1 MKTNNLSGGQ
11 HAMLSVPFM
20 LMAIIF
26 NVCLI
31 ASNLFETKLFM
42 AGPVALTGGVII
54 FPVSYIINDCLV
66 EVWGYRKARL
76 VIWTGFAMNFF
87 VVAMAQIVRLLP
99 AAPFWDGGPH
109 FDYIFAMAPR
119 VTLASLLAFLSGST
133 VNAWIMSRMK
143 VASKGKRFSVREIV
157 SSIGGETVDSI
168 IFFPIAFWGIGI
180 TEMLTLMATQIVL
193 KTLYEVI
200 ILPVT
205 NIVVKKVKEYEGTD
219 TFDENISY
227 NPFRISDI

>member
-143 VASKGKRFSVREIV
+143 VASKGKRFSVRAIV

>member
-1 MKTNNLSGGQ
+1 
-11 HAMLSVPFM
+11 MLSVPFM

-42 AGPVALTGGVII
+42 AGSVALTGGVII

-143 VASKGKRFSVREIV
+143 VASKGKRFSVRAIV

>member
-42 AGPVALTGGVII
+42 AGSVALTGGVII

-76 VIWTGFAMNFF
+76 VIWTGVAMNFF

-143 VASKGKRFSVREIV
+143 VASKGKRFSVRAIV